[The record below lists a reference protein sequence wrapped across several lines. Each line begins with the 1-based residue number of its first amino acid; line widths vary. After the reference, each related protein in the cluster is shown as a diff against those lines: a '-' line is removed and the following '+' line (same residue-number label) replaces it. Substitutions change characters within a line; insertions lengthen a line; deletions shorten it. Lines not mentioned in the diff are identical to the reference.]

1 LCCGGASAFGS
12 TFEAGEAGNQAMNM
26 EIRKAEGQPV
36 TTTDRQQAIS
46 ESLRQIARLSRFADR
61 KKGIRSYQTHA
72 KNDPW
77 IPILFVVCFVLPAL
91 GGALYYGLI
100 ASDRYVSEAR
110 FAIRPALGASEKGGS
125 ETGGTNSSGQSQMSA
140 QDTMIT
146 REYIL
151 SRPMLESI
159 EAQMPLRQWFSSDSI
174 DYFSRFDPE
183 KPIEKFVRYW
193 KRRVGVEVEPGSG
206 IMTVTV
212 AAFDPDQS
220 LAIARAVMKEAERM
234 VNDLSVKLRSE
245 AVAESTRELR
255 LAEERM
261 TKIRLATR
269 DLRNREGT
277 LDAQKTN
284 DTNLKVIAELRAA
297 RINLA
302 VQLAIGQR
310 DLGPESRRILDLKQ
324 QIKDL
329 DENIARI
336 ERQSA
341 SQDPEQ
347 KRILSD
353 ALTRF
358 ESLETERKNA
368 EKYYQQVL
376 TAYERARIVSARQVE
391 FFSPIVEPVRA
402 SSAIEPRRL
411 LMTSLV
417 AVGSAL
423 LFGAA
428 MFARKMMA

>member
-1 LCCGGASAFGS
+1 
-12 TFEAGEAGNQAMNM
+12 MNM

-46 ESLRQIARLSRFADR
+46 ESLRQIARMSRFADR
-61 KKGIRSYQTHA
+61 KKGIRSYHNQV

-77 IPILFVVCFVLPAL
+77 IPILFVICFVLPVLA
-91 GGALYYGLI
+91 GAIYYGLI
-100 ASDRYVSEAR
+100 ASNRYVSEAR
-110 FAIRPALGASEKGGS
+110 FAIRPAIGASEKGSSEGGS
-125 ETGGTNSSGQSQMSA
+125 GSGSTSSVQSQMAA

-151 SRPMLESI
+151 SRPMLEI
-159 EAQMPLRQWFSSDSI
+159 LEAQLPLRQWFSSDSI

-193 KRRVGVEVEPGSG
+193 KRRVDVEVEAGSG
-206 IMTVTV
+206 IMSVTV
-212 AAFDPDQS
+212 AAFDPDHS
-220 LAIARAVMKEAERM
+220 LAIARAIVKEAERM
-234 VNDLSVKLRSE
+234 VNDLSVRSRTE
-245 AVAESTRELR
+245 AMAESTRELK

-269 DLRNREGT
+269 DLRHQEGV
-277 LDAQKTN
+277 LDAEKSN
-284 DTNLKVIAELRAA
+284 IANLKMIAELRSA

-310 DLGPESRRILDLKQ
+310 DLGPEARRILDIKQ

-329 DENIARI
+329 DENVARI

-347 KRILSD
+347 KRLLSD

-358 ESLETERKNA
+358 ETLDSDRKNA
-368 EKYYQQVL
+368 EKYYQQVF
-376 TAYERARIVSARQVE
+376 TAYERSRIIAARQVE
-391 FFSPIVEPVRA
+391 FFSPIVEPVKA
-402 SSAIEPRRL
+402 TSSVEPRRM
-411 LMTSLV
+411 LMITLIT
-417 AVGSAL
+417 AGAAL
-423 LFGAA
+423 LFAA
-428 MFARKMMA
+428 SMFARKTMA

>member
-1 LCCGGASAFGS
+1 
-12 TFEAGEAGNQAMNM
+12 MNM
-26 EIRKAEGQPV
+26 EIRDAKGQPV

-46 ESLRQIARLSRFADR
+46 ESLRQIARMSRFADR
-61 KKGIRSYQTHA
+61 RKGIRSYQTHV

-77 IPILFVVCFVLPAL
+77 IPILFVICFVLPTLA
-91 GGALYYGLI
+91 GAIYYGLI

-110 FAIRPALGASEKGGS
+110 FAIRPALGSSEKGSS
-125 ETGGTNSSGQSQMSA
+125 ETGGNNSSGQSQMAA
-140 QDTMIT
+140 QDTLIT

-151 SRPMLESI
+151 SRPMLETI
-159 EAQMPLRQWFSSDSI
+159 EAQLPIRQWFSSDSI

-183 KPIEKFVRYW
+183 KPIEKFLRYW
-193 KRRVGVEVEPGSG
+193 KRRVDVEIEGGSG
-206 IMTVTV
+206 ILSVTV

-220 LAIARAVMKEAERM
+220 FALAKAVMKEAERM
-234 VNDLSVKLRSE
+234 VNDLSVKSRQD
-245 AVAESTRELR
+245 AVAESTRELKR
-255 LAEERM
+255 AEERM
-261 TKIRLATR
+261 TEIRLATR
-269 DLRNREGT
+269 DLRNREGI
-277 LDAQKTN
+277 LDAQKSN
-284 DTNLKVIAELRAA
+284 DTNLKLIAEMRAA

-310 DLGPESRRILDLKQ
+310 DLGPDSRRIMDFKQ

-329 DENIARI
+329 DDNIARI

-347 KRILSD
+347 KRVLSD

-358 ESLETERKNA
+358 EALETDRKNA

-376 TAYERARIVSARQVE
+376 TAYERSRIVAARQIE

-402 SSAIEPRRL
+402 SSAIEPRRM
-411 LMTSLV
+411 LMIGLIT
-417 AVGSAL
+417 AGSAA